1 MQKLLPL
8 PLTVLALGI
17 GTAQAAWPDDITL
30 SQLGTWKGESYD
42 QTDTIQQAY
51 ARVIQQT
58 GMAVANTPLG
68 AAETLGIN
76 GFDVAMTSSVS
87 FLESN
92 AGSPWQR
99 VHTEADPSRAM
110 WIPGV
115 TVRKG
120 LPMSLEA
127 GAQLGYIAFSR
138 QTRFGGWGRVGLV
151 EGYKKLPDVT
161 LQVGYAG
168 YVGNPE
174 LALGVMDTSLVIG
187 KTWAFGRMMGIN
199 TASASPYLGV
209 GMYRIRATP
218 RLDESTLEEWGI
230 SEVSGFSKSD
240 AFAEGYNPIGIHLGT
255 RILSGDFQILMGS
268 TISPSAGLSLSAGL
282 GYAY

>member
-8 PLTVLALGI
+8 PLTVLALGV
-17 GTAQAAWPDDITL
+17 GTAQAAWPDDISI
-30 SQLGTWKGESYD
+30 SQLGMWKGGSYD
-42 QTDTIQQAY
+42 QADVIQSAY
-51 ARVIQQT
+51 ARVVQQT
-58 GMAVANTPLG
+58 GMAIANTPLG

-76 GFDVAMTSSVS
+76 GFDIAMTSSVS
-87 FLESN
+87 FLEAN
-92 AGSPWQR
+92 ANSPWQR
-99 VHTEADPSRAM
+99 VHQDADPSRAM

-174 LALGVMDTSLVIG
+174 LALGVMDTSLVVG
-187 KTWAFGRMMGIN
+187 KTWAFGR
-199 TASASPYLGV
+199 
-209 GMYRIRATP
+209 
-218 RLDESTLEEWGI
+218 TLEDYGI
-230 SEVSGFSKSD
+230 GEVSGFSSSD
-240 AFAEGYNPIGIHLGT
+240 AFTEGYTPAAFHLGT
-255 RILSGDFQILMGS
+255 RFLSGDFQFLLGS
-268 TISPSAGLSLSAGL
+268 TISPNAGISLSAGL
-282 GYAY
+282 GYTY